1 VWLVDGDLLVLRG
14 GLLSDSGRPPGLR
27 AGRLSDQSEAG
38 DSSLTD
44 TRTAKDGPPA
54 VNTWTFQDKG
64 RFLDSTANRDS
75 SALNEWTAG
84 DSRSGS
90 LASSIGSQTVS
101 SVSSLAHSTAGTGGR
116 GTTSHRVSWPG
127 TTADSQNDRPATA
140 GSKDSQVGF
149 SSAQQDSQA
158 STSSAQQ
165 DSQASK
171 KGVQQDQAST
181 FRDSDNRASVAIW
194 TTENDQAST
203 RRGRD
208 SRASTAAWTSQDHQ
222 ENFDIVL
229 YRPEDS
235 QVCTYALQ
243 LPSQI

>member
-14 GLLSDSGRPPGLR
+14 GLLSDSGRPPGPR
-27 AGRLSDQSEAG
+27 PGRLSDQSEAG

-44 TRTAKDGPPA
+44 IRTAKDGPPT
-54 VNTWTFQDKG
+54 VKTWTFQDEG
-64 RFLDSTANRDS
+64 RFLDRTAKRDI

-84 DSRSGS
+84 DSRSGGP
-90 LASSIGSQTVS
+90 ASGIGSQTVS

-116 GTTSHRVSWPG
+116 GTTSQRVSWPG
-127 TTADSQNDRPATA
+127 TTADSQNSRPATV

-149 SSAQQDSQA
+149 SSAQQDSQV
-158 STSSAQQ
+158 STSSAQH
-165 DSQASK
+165 DSQADK
-171 KGVQQDQAST
+171 KGVQQ
-181 FRDSDNRASVAIW
+181 N
-194 TTENDQAST
+194 QAST

-208 SRASTAAWTSQDHQ
+208 SRASTAVWTSQDHQ

-229 YRPEDS
+229 YRPADL

-243 LPSQI
+243 LPSHI